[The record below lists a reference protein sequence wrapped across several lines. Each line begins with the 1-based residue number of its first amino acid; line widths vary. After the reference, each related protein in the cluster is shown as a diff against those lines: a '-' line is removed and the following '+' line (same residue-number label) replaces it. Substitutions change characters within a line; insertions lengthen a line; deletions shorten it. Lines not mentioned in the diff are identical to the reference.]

1 MTVADVIDMTD
12 KLPKKGNLITSHPME
27 FRRADWHGG
36 HILMCTRE
44 ESALYEAHRIEALRT
59 PGHQHIAFVPNHDT
73 LDGGYHFTVVGLYRF
88 RGDESKMRRIYR
100 LAGMMECVTNA
111 PSPILRTDLLRRFY
125 KSIIEER
132 DELNMVWRGNV
143 LHFLLPLAPQH
154 YNPTIFLHR
163 IANAESLK
171 DLYAVIQAETDTQF
185 DMLAQHYVFYLP
197 EGLAS

>member
-1 MTVADVIDMTD
+1 MADVIDLSD
-12 KLPKKGNLITSHPME
+12 KLPKKSNLIASRPME

-44 ESALYEAHRIEALRT
+44 ESALYEAHRIEAFRT
-59 PGHQHIAFVPNHDT
+59 PGHQHIAFVPNHDI
-73 LDGGYHFTVVGLYRF
+73 LDGGYHFTVIGLYRF
-88 RGDESKMRRIYR
+88 RDDESKMRRIYR

-111 PSPILRTDLLRRFY
+111 PSAILRTDLLRRFY

-143 LHFLLPLAPQH
+143 LHFLLPLAPR
-154 YNPTIFLHR
+154 YYSPDIFLHR

-171 DLYAVIQAETDTQF
+171 DLYAVIQTEANTQF
-185 DMLAQHYVFYLP
+185 DILAQYYVFYFP